1 MIRSLPSSIV
11 AVLAALGA
19 ISVAS
24 AGAPSA
30 LSEPPKRPNIVVLMT
45 DDQTVDDLRMMPNVN
60 RLLGDRGTTF
70 DNSFV
75 SFSLCCPS
83 RATFLTGQYAHNHN
97 VLGNEPPS
105 GGFARLDGSNTLPVW
120 LQHAGYATIH
130 LGKYLN
136 GYGLRDPREIPPGWL
151 EWHATVDP
159 TTYDYFGYRLN
170 ENGKLVRYGNDAASY
185 KTDVF
190 ARKAVNIVRR
200 RAAADAP
207 FFLWVAFVAPH
218 SGGPTD
224 TQERFMAVPA
234 PRDDHTF
241 AHAPLPMSPAFNE
254 ADVSDKPLA
263 IRRRRL
269 LSEADISVI
278 TERYRRRIESLVAVD
293 EAVRRIVGALDES
306 GTLDNTLII
315 FTSDNGFLQGE
326 HRIPLGKVDV
336 YDPSTRVPLIV
347 RGPGVPAGVHLRQAV
362 ANIDLAPTIV
372 DAADAKGGLPMDGR
386 SLWPLFSDHALFW
399 GRDILHEA
407 PGLDRHSLQFTAIR
421 TPGWLY
427 VEYLTGEKELYDLA
441 RDPDELVNLDRDPVY
456 AGTRN
461 ELAGRLALLRDCAGA
476 TCRAGPAIALKAQVI
491 GSCPDAHAAL
501 VVDGIDERSVSRARF
516 LVNGRHTAT
525 AAERPY
531 AADVPLRANPARVR
545 VHLTLA
551 DGRELTRDRV
561 VPGCR

>member
-1 MIRSLPSSIV
+1 MRRSTASLAA
-11 AVLAALGA
+11 AVLVCAAA
-19 ISVAS
+19 ISASS

-30 LSEPPKRPNIVVLMT
+30 LSASPKRPNIVVLMT
-45 DDQTVDDLRMMPNVN
+45 DDQTVDDMRFMPNVN

-97 VLGNEPPS
+97 VLGNAPPY
-105 GGFARLDGSNTLPVW
+105 GGFTRLDGSNTLPVW
-120 LQHAGYATIH
+120 LQRAGYATVH

-136 GYGLRDPREIPPGWL
+136 GYGLRNPREIPPGWS
-151 EWHATVDP
+151 EWHATIDP
-159 TTYDYFGYRLN
+159 TTYDYFDYRLN
-170 ENGKLVRYGNDAASY
+170 ENGRLVRYGSDAASY

-190 ARKAVNIVRR
+190 ARKAVDIVRR
-200 RAAADAP
+200 RAPAATP

-263 IRRRRL
+263 IRKRRL
-269 LSEADISVI
+269 LSEADIRVI

-293 EAVRRIVGALDES
+293 EAVKRIVAALDAS
-306 GTLDNTLII
+306 GELDNTLIV

-347 RGPGVPAGVHLRQAV
+347 RGPGVPAGIHLRQAV

-372 DAADAKGGLPMDGR
+372 DAANAQPGLVMDGR
-386 SLWPLFSDHALFW
+386 SLWPLFVDRGLFW

-407 PGLDRHSLQFTAIR
+407 PGFDRHSLQYTAIR

-427 VEYLTGEKELYDLA
+427 VEYLTGEKELYDLE
-441 RDPDELVNLDRDPVY
+441 RDPDELVNLDKDPVWV
-456 AGTRN
+456 GLRN

-476 TCRAGPAIALKAQVI
+476 TCRAGPGISVNVQVI
-491 GSCPDAHAAL
+491 GSCPDAHADI
-501 VVDGIDERSVSRARF
+501 VVGGVDERTVARARF
-516 LVNGRHTAT
+516 VINGRHIAT
-525 AAERPY
+525 AAQTPY
-531 AADVPLRANPARVR
+531 ATDVPLGAKPSRVR